1 MPSKP
6 EELNSTVISGLADA
20 RTATTEDGIVLRSG
34 HETEPNAL
42 MGSRTIPTLVASK
55 YVSTMRVLT
64 HKISIGQVDKN
75 IVQADYTSGA
85 FDVFDTDKLPH
96 FLLFIAP

>member
-1 MPSKP
+1 M
-6 EELNSTVISGLADA
+6 
-20 RTATTEDGIVLRSG
+20 R
-34 HETEPNAL
+34 AL
-42 MGSRTIPTLVASK
+42 T
-55 YVSTMRVLT
+55 LT